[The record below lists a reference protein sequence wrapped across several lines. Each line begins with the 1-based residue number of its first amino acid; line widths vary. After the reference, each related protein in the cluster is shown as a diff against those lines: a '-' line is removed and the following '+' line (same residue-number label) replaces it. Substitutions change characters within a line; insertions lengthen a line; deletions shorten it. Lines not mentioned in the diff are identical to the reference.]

1 MLLPNKISPSSILY
15 VSCTLPVKCTCENH
29 SMKKTNFPSYQ
40 QLRDLAYVQGSK
52 FATHYI
58 RDTSNLNARQ
68 NVKARLEC
76 IQEGLFT

>member
-15 VSCTLPVKCTCENH
+15 VSCTLPVKCTYQNH
-29 SMKKTNFPSYQ
+29 SKEKINFPSYQ

-52 FATHYI
+52 FAANRI
-58 RDTSNLNARQ
+58 RDTSNLNARK

-76 IQEGLFT
+76 IQDGLST